1 MGVIM
6 LQKSSMMSSR
16 FSFLNCH
23 LKTTYLLAINLNCDG
38 CIPQKQFIVDDAI
51 FISSDVLAFIM
62 RVVSLL
68 GPSYSF
74 LFLTNIFRFRTLPM
88 EFKYH
93 TVTDWLPSIGQFAGR
108 LTWIIMN
115 WRVQTIFIRIR
126 WCSWTWGIVYVKVA
140 LWYRKTISVLH
151 LPQWHSLRKRHKWF

>member
-1 MGVIM
+1 MNKSRTYSSPFLTIESQRSGRFSVPCLKKSDSLEMKDFQKAVRQWVGKIKMKWNKIGRIERTWNNLAINRMGVIM

-62 RVVSLL
+62 RDVFLL
-68 GPSYSF
+68 KPSYSF
-74 LFLTNIFRFRTLPM
+74 LFLTNIFRF
-88 EFKYH
+88 
-93 TVTDWLPSIGQFAGR
+93 
-108 LTWIIMN
+108 
-115 WRVQTIFIRIR
+115 
-126 WCSWTWGIVYVKVA
+126 
-140 LWYRKTISVLH
+140 
-151 LPQWHSLRKRHKWF
+151 